1 MIEVSIRPAAWS
13 SPLVVDRAI
22 DLGTPVKKGDILVE
36 FDHDKIDKAIDDA
49 EVENAIGDL
58 ALKQAEEEVPILEK
72 TLPVDLASAL
82 RAKTRADE
90 DLKKFLEVDRAHSE
104 RNAQFMVKRSV
115 EFLEYAKEELR
126 QLEKMYR
133 SKDLTEET
141 EEIILRRQRF
151 QVESGEFSLKD
162 AQLRRDQTLN
172 VDLPRQEQHVR
183 ENAAKLTIDLEK
195 ARTLLPLNLN
205 QKRVS
210 LAKLRHDHAKSVEKL
225 ADLRRDRDKFTVHS
239 PADGLVY
246 YGRCERGQWSPA
258 AMAPKLRK
266 GGTIAPDEVFM
277 TVVVPRPLVVRASVD
292 EKELYALMEPKEL
305 KGFVIPTFDSAR
317 RLRARLTSVLP
328 VPHAAGKFEA
338 LVTVDINDNHTAIKP
353 GMACTVKFVTYR
365 KDNALTVPS
374 MAVFED
380 DLEDELTHYVYPA
393 RPQENGKFV
402 KHPVKTGKT
411 VGGKTEI
418 IDGLAVGDEILAN
431 AP

>member
-13 SPLVVDRAI
+13 SPLVVYRAI
-22 DLGTPVKKGDILVE
+22 ELGTPVKKGDILVE

-49 EVENAIGDL
+49 EVENAISDL

-72 TLPVDLASAL
+72 ALPVDLASAL
-82 RAKTRADE
+82 RAKTQADE
-90 DLKKFLEVDRAHSE
+90 DLKKFLEIDRAHSE

-172 VDLPRQEQHVR
+172 VDLPRQEQQVR
-183 ENAAKLTIDLEK
+183 DKAVKLTIDLEK
-195 ARTLLPLNLN
+195 ARALLPLNLN

-225 ADLRRDRDKFTVHS
+225 ADLRRDRDRFTVHS

-277 TVVVPRPLVVRASVD
+277 TVVVPRPLDVRASVD
-292 EKELYALMEPKEL
+292 EKELYALTDPKEL
-305 KGFVIPTFDSAR
+305 KGFVTPTFDPDPPVAGPTHQRLACPTRGWQIRGAR
-317 RLRARLTSVLP
+317 
-328 VPHAAGKFEA
+328 HG
-338 LVTVDINDNHTAIKP
+338 
-353 GMACTVKFVTYR
+353 
-365 KDNALTVPS
+365 
-374 MAVFED
+374 
-380 DLEDELTHYVYPA
+380 
-393 RPQENGKFV
+393 
-402 KHPVKTGKT
+402 
-411 VGGKTEI
+411 
-418 IDGLAVGDEILAN
+418 
-431 AP
+431 